1 MCHHGNMS
9 INENTAKHT
18 RRILRNRTLS
28 AGEITAM
35 LGKEVSAPDAY
46 NPKQIEGML
55 KQMPDVEEIDGK
67 FRLKNTHSDE
77 DVNQAAARIVRQ
89 ATQD

>member
-1 MCHHGNMS
+1 MS

-18 RRILRNRTLS
+18 RRILKNRTLS
-28 AGEITAM
+28 AVEIAAM
-35 LGKEVSAPDAY
+35 LGKEVNAPDAY

-55 KQMPDVEEIDGK
+55 KQMPDVEEVNGK
-67 FRLKNTHSDE
+67 YRLKSE
-77 DVNQAAARIVRQ
+77 DVNQAAARILRQ